1 MTSWLGIQTAKAKDV
16 QDVSGQMYIDLAKDL
31 QARNQVKNPIR
42 ALTPEEIGENLAFH
56 GQKVIAPVEHP
67 RRETEFNNIRH
78 WMSKIIPD
86 YQRIKEDPV
95 ALRKAISQLPEK
107 VSDIKGLEPWEMLSL
122 SKNPSW
128 NFKDEFE
135 SNVPYVVN
143 YSKHLKDKEHVNRYP
158 LPSADKL
165 KEVGRELENNSF
177 KGAAPEYFKQ
187 RYGDVFAGKKNNRL
201 LRHLSHSEEIA
212 FPTKYEELKEF
223 LGYKPNEKITAR
235 ELDRLQNFDM
245 NAALARYE
253 SARSPEDKQKYLHEY
268 NHARSAQA
276 LAFMEPRER
285 AISAKSNYEKALKE
299 AGTDEAKIKSAK
311 TSYENEPRL
320 QVHYP
325 LEEEVTLNPH
335 DYPGEWYADQPS
347 EITEGNEALKK
358 SAEELTADSKLM
370 RDERKALYDTLNG
383 RTSIGDMTDADLR
396 RLRLNA
402 SEKADAID
410 DSDYID
416 SRTYK
421 RFQDEAKQ
429 EYGFVEKKI
438 NQRLQDDI
446 RAVRSQYSAR
456 GQHGPAL
463 LKQENDMRSR
473 AAEQLQR
480 TYHDLINSF
489 QKQGISATQ
498 AERADKANKV
508 NLYRGATGQE
518 NQALLNSAQMKAQN
532 EMSHQQLAH
541 QNLLQKHQ
549 AMLLPNVATNDQ
561 ANALINIGTRQQTNA
576 QNKNNTLRY
585 QHLANHQNWFN
596 ERMGLINAAQG
607 IPTPPTFQAN
617 AMTPAMPVA
626 NSPASHTANI
636 AGTIAQQAGNIVQG
650 QQNQGRPQNIY
661 IGNHP
666 YAHGG
671 HVSSN
676 DLMKAYHSQLD
687 AYEKAARGYAAQ
699 HEDYLPTGLQAAG
712 DAFLGIARQ
721 GRGGDPLKGFA
732 EGMDKGQERHNQ
744 YMKRGR
750 EREGLGLQLEQDMA
764 KGRGQAWKDL
774 ASHENEVSKIDE
786 QRRYHDA
793 YLGLEREKMGASKK
807 KSQEAAM
814 MRQKGMIP
822 VFDDEGNVVE
832 MKAAPRVLTGAQ
844 TKRQEEALANLSNAF
859 GAAATLSVSGAAAS
873 HLPKYG
879 PAGVLPNNL
888 TGTFWGGKGGI
899 SKLNQFDT
907 MSTNVAN
914 YLKSTQGIH
923 NIPEFNSLKEGKLN
937 SGKDPVTNKSTAHA
951 GAIGLSTVANKS
963 VETLLELGW
972 TPEEV
977 EEQLNRDIEVGSRI
991 KKSDA
996 DAFASVSKFKEKT
1009 AKDFYQDSDHTWNE
1023 MLKGIRRVGKNKEDR
1038 DLSNFNHEEPVEEQV
1053 QDDSP
1058 MPVAEAESN
1067 ATNVAPESSL
1077 LDDVI
1082 RGGKNTYDFANSAL
1096 ANAAIG
1102 LGKGATSLVDM
1113 ATYPIR
1119 KPLSMAIGEPVRGLT
1134 EKFIEPVEKAYE
1146 EWEEPKDR
1154 STLAKSTL
1162 QGGKYLGEALGG
1174 AGIGG
1179 GLIGGA
1185 LKYGPEAAKG
1195 FKAFVSAL
1203 KKGDLQAIPQY
1214 IGRALGGGSFLKA
1227 TAGNTSEIKELAKL
1241 AGATGAVSKGIQE
1254 ETELP
1259 QWGSDLLALP
1269 AVIAGHQGSKGFT
1282 KLFDKS
1288 KLPKDRVVTEEL
1300 LGEYLFP
1307 TEESLKRHESHFENY
1322 KEPYKGH
1329 TSTVAEAA
1337 EGLNSNIGSVSK
1349 KVGLHSDTAKNR
1361 QAESINK
1368 AQEVVGNINPSKSFM
1383 KENKFKDGDLL
1394 EQAHQKKKPNYY
1406 TPTEDTADSIRKDF
1420 ADTLTKDMS
1429 ARSAASKP
1437 FYDQIEKYEGK
1448 IPLEESSKVIKSLAK
1463 QGKDNDI
1470 SHHVKWFNNLTEDK
1484 DLNKI
1489 NPFLR
1494 ATILES
1500 HGGPSVTGVRANEI
1514 SKELGEKI
1522 QFARETNNWDEL
1534 RVLKLL
1540 KTSIDNDLVN
1550 AVPAAKTARETY
1562 RNFSDRINNILD
1574 NPSLKKVLDKKDRFH
1589 TQDEVSLINQF
1600 LHGQKSPQRARDLVK
1615 YLGYD
1620 SKAVKSLR
1628 DYTRNDLFESVVRD
1642 GRIDQSALKKW
1653 TEKNAGAFKLDKN
1666 LKKDVVHLNSIK
1678 SYQELMESKEKLTP
1692 HKFFGFMEE
1701 NGSNLKNIL
1710 SQESMKEL
1718 DEIGG
1723 LMKKLQHAQAKVAPG
1738 ESATSVFED
1747 ISKKIFHKKENHYL
1761 RASTQLASKI
1771 PYVGKGVDFIKG
1783 IMKLANPGDSSLN
1796 NQRVEWAAEIL
1807 NDPKAFKE
1815 FMSRHR
1821 GRQIFDAT
1829 KDKGAYGKVALNR
1842 LINDT
1847 SGR

>member
-1 MTSWLGIQTAKAKDV
+1 MASWLATQGEKAKQV
-16 QDVSGQMYIDLAKDL
+16 IEASGQMYIDLAKDI
-31 QARNQVKNPIR
+31 QARNQVKRSIR
-42 ALTPEEIGENLAFH
+42 ALTSEEIGENLAYYA
-56 GQKVIAPVEHP
+56 KKYIAPVEKAE
-67 RRETEFNNIRH
+67 RELEFNNVLR

-86 YQRIKEDPV
+86 YERIKEDPI
-95 ALRKAISQLPEK
+95 ALRAAISKIPNK
-107 VSDIKGLEPWEMLSL
+107 VSDISGLAPQEISALVA
-122 SKNPSW
+122 NPSW
-128 NFKDEFE
+128 DFKDDFE
-135 SNVPYVVN
+135 NHVPYVVN

-158 LPSADKL
+158 LTSKRQM
-165 KEVGRELENNSF
+165 KEAGRAYENDSF
-177 KGAAPEYFKQ
+177 KGVVPEYFQ
-187 RYGDVFAGKKNNRL
+187 HRYGDVFSGKNKNIL
-201 LRHLSHSEEIA
+201 KHLSREEEIE
-212 FPTKYEELKEF
+212 FPTKYEELKRY
-223 LGYKPNEKITAR
+223 LGYNRDEKITAR
-235 ELDRLQNFDM
+235 ELERLQNFDM
-245 NAALARYE
+245 DAALARSR
-253 SARSPEDKQKYLHEY
+253 SARSPEDKQKYLREY

-285 AISAKSNYEKALKE
+285 AIEAKTTYEKALKE
-299 AGTDEAKIKSAK
+299 AGTDATKIKAAEDA
-311 TSYENEPRL
+311 YEKAPRL

-325 LEEEVTLNPH
+325 LEEEVTLNPR

-347 EITEGNEALKK
+347 EIHEGNEGLKK
-358 SAEELTADSKLM
+358 SAKELTADSKLM
-370 RDERKALYDTLNG
+370 ADERKALYDTLNG
-383 RTSIGDMTDADLR
+383 RPSIGDMTNEDLR

-402 SEKADAID
+402 SEMANEID

-549 AMLLPNVATNDQ
+549 AMLLPNVASTDE
-561 ANALINIGTRQQTNA
+561 ANALINIGTRQQANA
-576 QNKNNTLRY
+576 QNKNNTLRH
-585 QHLANHQNWFN
+585 QHLANTQDWFN
-596 ERMGLINAAQG
+596 QRMGLINAAQG
-607 IPTPPTFQAN
+607 LPSPPTFQAN
-617 AMTPAMPVA
+617 AITPAMPVA
-626 NSPASHTANI
+626 NSHASHTANI
-636 AGTIAQQAGNIVQG
+636 AGTMAQQVGNIVQA
-650 QQNQGRPQNIY
+650 QQNQGRPQHNNSGY
-661 IGNHP
+661 HP
-666 YAHGG
+666 YAQGG
-671 HVSSN
+671 HVRSN

-750 EREGLGLQLEQDMA
+750 EREGMELQLEHDMA

-793 YLGLEREKMGASKK
+793 HLGLEREKMGASKK

-879 PAGVLPNNL
+879 PAGVLPNNI

-923 NIPEFNSLKEGKLN
+923 NIPEFNSLKEGKLS

-1009 AKDFYQDSDHTWNE
+1009 AKDFYQDSDHTWHE

-1053 QDDSP
+1053 QDHRP
-1058 MPVAEAESN
+1058 MPVAESN
-1067 ATNVAPESSL
+1067 ATNAAPESSL
-1077 LDDVI
+1077 VDDVI

-1119 KPLSMAIGEPVRGLT
+1119 KPLSMIIGEPVRGLT

-1195 FKAFVSAL
+1195 FKAFGSAL

-1288 KLPKDRVVTEEL
+1288 KLPKDRVVTEDL

-1349 KVGLHSDTAKNR
+1349 KVGAHSDTAKNR
-1361 QAESINK
+1361 QAESSIK
-1368 AQEVVGNINPSKSFM
+1368 THEAIGNINPSKSFM

-1489 NPFLR
+1489 NPFLK

-1540 KTSIDNDLVN
+1540 KTSIDDDLVK
-1550 AVPAAKTARETY
+1550 AVPAAKIARETY

-1600 LHGQKSPQRARDLVK
+1600 LHGEKSPQRSRDLVK

-1642 GRIDQSALKKW
+1642 GRIDQSALNKW
-1653 TEKNAGAFKLDKN
+1653 TEKNSGAFKLDKN
-1666 LKKDVVHLNSIK
+1666 LKKDIMHLNSIK
-1678 SYQELMESKEKLTP
+1678 SYQGLMESKEKLTP
-1692 HKFFGFMEE
+1692 HKFFGFMEK
-1701 NGSNLKNIL
+1701 NRSNLENIL
-1710 SQESMKEL
+1710 SKESMKEL

-1723 LMKKLQHAQAKVAPG
+1723 LMKKLQHAQAKVLPG

-1747 ISKKIFHKKENHYL
+1747 ISKRIFHKKENHYL
-1761 RASTQLASKI
+1761 KASAQLASKI
-1771 PYVGKGVDFIKG
+1771 PYVGKGVDFIKS